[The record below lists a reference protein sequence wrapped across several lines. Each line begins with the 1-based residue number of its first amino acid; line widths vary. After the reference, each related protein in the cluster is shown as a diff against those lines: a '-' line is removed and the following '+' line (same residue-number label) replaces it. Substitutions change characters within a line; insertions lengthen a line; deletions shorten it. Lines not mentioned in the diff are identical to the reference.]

1 MADNAEDQEGAAP
14 EPAPKPLKSKKGGA
28 MKWLVIGS
36 LFIVLGGAGAA
47 WWMLGAST
55 TEAAEASE
63 PELSTRGVFAFE
75 PFLVNLADEG
85 GQRFLKATVSL
96 VVESPEEAKHIE
108 EMPVIVAHVRS
119 AIIEV
124 LTQQKAPALV
134 TPDGKTALKQAIKER
149 TSPLMPN
156 KKVLDVLF
164 SEFVVQF

>member
-1 MADNAEDQEGAAP
+1 MADNAEDQEGQAP
-14 EPAPKPLKSKKGGA
+14 APAPKKKKGGG
-28 MKWLVIGS
+28 MKWLFIGALVVI
-36 LFIVLGGAGAA
+36 LGGAGAA
-47 WWMLGAST
+47 WWMLGGST
-55 TEAAEASE
+55 TEAAEAAE

-75 PFLVNLADEG
+75 PFLVNLADDG

-96 VVESPEEAKHIE
+96 VVENPEEAKHIE
-108 EMPVIVAHVRS
+108 ETPVIVAHIRS

-134 TPDGKTALKQAIKER
+134 TPEGKTALKQAIKTR
-149 TSPLMPN
+149 TSPLMPD

>member
-1 MADNAEDQEGAAP
+1 MAYNAEDQEGAV
-14 EPAPKPLKSKKGGA
+14 PAPAPAKKKGGA
-28 MKWLVIGS
+28 MKWIVIVALVM
-36 LFIVLGGAGAA
+36 LLGGGGAA
-47 WWMLGAST
+47 WWMLGGST
-55 TEAAEASE
+55 TQAAEAAE
-63 PELSTRGVFAFE
+63 PELEARGVFAFE

-96 VVESPEEAKHIE
+96 VVDSAEEAKHIE
-108 EMPVIVAHVRS
+108 ESPVLVAHIRS

-124 LTQQKAPALV
+124 LTVQKAPALV

-149 TSPLMPN
+149 TSPLLSG

>member
-1 MADNAEDQEGAAP
+1 MADNAEGQEGEAP
-14 EPAPKPLKSKKGGA
+14 APAPKKKKGGG
-28 MKWLVIGS
+28 MKWLFIGALAVI
-36 LFIVLGGAGAA
+36 LGGAGAA
-47 WWMLGAST
+47 WWMLGGST
-55 TEAAEASE
+55 TEAAEAAE

-75 PFLVNLADEG
+75 PFLVNLADDG

-96 VVESPEEAKHIE
+96 VVENPEEAKHIE
-108 EMPVIVAHVRS
+108 ETPVIVAHIRS

-134 TPDGKTALKQAIKER
+134 TPEGKTALKQAIKDR
-149 TSPLMPN
+149 TSPLLPE